1 MPLLNSGIQIVL
13 FYVEIFKTC
22 FDEVIPSVKDWQG
35 MCLTWSVEWKPVHC
49 PARWDTRLSTSRHW
63 NLIENMLDEW
73 TSTVDSTL
81 HCDWS
86 STVDKFQTNLDQ
98 LSRFEISSRSTLDFR
113 KFRAT
118 NCRDSGKARD

>member
-1 MPLLNSGIQIVL
+1 MLV
-13 FYVEIFKTC
+13 
-22 FDEVIPSVKDWQG
+22 
-35 MCLTWSVEWKPVHC
+35 TWSVEWKPVHC

-86 STVDKFQTNLDQ
+86 STVDKFQKPSTNSRDLKIRPDQ
-98 LSRFEISSRSTLDFR
+98 LSTFGNFAQLTVEILE
-113 KFRAT
+113 KLAT
-118 NCRDSGKARD
+118 NSRDSRKARD